1 MKDIFDGSGLPLSQS
16 GVDAFI
22 AEAGG
27 VEPALWALI
36 GVETRGFGFLP
47 DRRPKILFERHVF
60 NGRTGGRYR
69 HSHPDLSDPKP
80 GGYLGGAAEYQ
91 RLKRAMLLDR
101 RAALESASWGLGQVM
116 GFNARRAGYSDV
128 EAIIDAFAE
137 SEDAQLLGCA
147 KFIST
152 RTDLRRAYQGQD
164 WRTVAFFYNGS
175 DYAKHGYDKK
185 LKATFGAFAE
195 GGSLPSVAIRQ
206 IQAYLTYLGYN
217 PRGIDGV
224 VGAGT
229 SSALSLFRKDR
240 RSAGETLPDF
250 DSAQPG
256 VYLGPLCKGCG
267 HDYGDQGEITL
278 RS

>member
-1 MKDIFDGSGLPLSQS
+1 MKDIFDGSGLPLSQT
-16 GVDAFI
+16 GVNAFI
-22 AEAGG
+22 GKAGG

-116 GFNARRAGYSDV
+116 GFNARRVGYSDV
-128 EAIIDAFAE
+128 EAMIDAFAE
-137 SEDAQLLGCA
+137 SEDEQLLGCA
-147 KFIST
+147 KFIYT
-152 RTDLRRAYQGQD
+152 RKDLLQAYRRQN

-175 DYAKHGYDKK
+175 DYAKRGYDKK
-185 LKATFGAFAE
+185 LKTIFDAFA
-195 GGSLPSVAIRQ
+195 GGGRLPSVAIRQ
-206 IQAYLTYLGYN
+206 IQAYLTYLGYD
-217 PRGIDGV
+217 PRGVDGV
-224 VGAGT
+224 LGSGT
-229 SSALSLFRKDR
+229 RTALGLFQKDR
-240 RSAGETLPDF
+240 GRAGVQLADF
-250 DSAQPG
+250 DTAQPE
-256 VYLGPLCKGCG
+256 VYLDQLCKDCG
-267 HDYGDQGEITL
+267 HA
-278 RS
+278 